1 MDKDQIKS
9 TTSMIDVIARYGFQ
23 PNKSGFICCPF
34 HQEKTASL
42 KIYPDSFHCFGCHA
56 NGDIFKFVM
65 LMEECDFKKAY
76 SILGGT
82 YDGKPMSDAAL
93 SRILKRKADNQTKQN
108 KKARLNAEYVKLCE
122 KLHYYQKAID
132 YAPKDSD
139 IFAEALKEVDYLE
152 YQIDYLFDKLARKD

>member
-9 TTSMIDVIARYGFQ
+9 TTSMFDVIARYGFQ

-42 KIYPDSFHCFGCHA
+42 KIYPDSFYCFGCHA

-76 SILGGT
+76 AILGGT
-82 YDGKPMSDAAL
+82 YDSKPMSDAAL
-93 SRILKRKADNQTKQN
+93 SRILKRKADNQTRQN
-108 KKARLNAEYVKLCE
+108 KKTRLNAEYVRLC
-122 KLHYYQKAID
+122 
-132 YAPKDSD
+132 
-139 IFAEALKEVDYLE
+139 
-152 YQIDYLFDKLARKD
+152 